1 MRWEDNRAETTAW
14 PSGCVEDQQTVRGTV
29 FQTLECQLPWSG
41 AKERRSNWC
50 RISTFTQADLP
61 VERPSPWGGT
71 GCSGRRLR
79 QNRNRPSTIRTCSQ
93 RLESYRR
100 TMVSVRPNRR
110 GGAVAG
116 REKKGDLTYRSA
128 PAARSSRRG
137 SAWACHG
144 TTPPERPGLLLR
156 NPVRSSGRD
165 ILRPGRVPVENSGLL
180 RTEALVRNAKGRRP
194 RPSSACGRARHGQV
208 SFDGV
213 TWRGCRGLAGRF
225 SACLSPVGIC
235 RPRWRASRSATA
247 ACRHS
252 WPSPRQG
259 G

>member
-50 RISTFTQADLP
+50 RISTFTQADLS

-128 PAARSSRRG
+128 PAARSSSPEPGSVERARYPQAWPRSGGKQRPVAHRSTGQKCEGAPTSAIVSLRSG
-137 SAWACHG
+137 SARASLVRWSDLEGLPRAG
-144 TTPPERPGLLLR
+144 RPIFRL
-156 NPVRSSGRD
+156 PQSGRD
-165 ILRPGRVPVENSGLL
+165 M
-180 RTEALVRNAKGRRP
+180 
-194 RPSSACGRARHGQV
+194 SSA
-208 SFDGV
+208 
-213 TWRGCRGLAGRF
+213 LAGKPKRDSSL
-225 SACLSPVGIC
+225 SA
-235 RPRWRASRSATA
+235 
-247 ACRHS
+247 
-252 WPSPRQG
+252 
-259 G
+259 